1 MNARKCNGCIIAN
14 RVSTKGSMSFVL
26 KSERKKGK
34 KANEFYQTA
43 D

>member
-1 MNARKCNGCIIAN
+1 MNARKCNGCVIAN
-14 RVSTKGSMSFVL
+14 IVSTKGSMSFVL

-34 KANEFYQTA
+34 KANEFYQTE